1 MKPLLFATL
10 MLPFWGTA
18 LGACAVLFVRHR
30 AHPVGVQRMS
40 GLAAG
45 VMTAACVWSLLIPAM
60 EYSAKLGRLCFLPA
74 AVGLWAGFL
83 FLQFCDRLLPPL
95 PEECTMTVFAV
106 ILHNI
111 PEGMAVGAI
120 AAGFLTE
127 GSGISFA
134 DVFALTLGITLQN
147 IPEGSIISLPLKAQG
162 TTTPKAFLWG
172 VFSGAVEPVAAVLT
186 LLLARL
192 LVPILPVMLGFAAG
206 AMLSVVVEELVP
218 QFSGQEKS
226 TSGILFFALGF
237 SIMMTMDVALG

>member
-1 MKPLLFATL
+1 
-10 MLPFWGTA
+10 
-18 LGACAVLFVRHR
+18 
-30 AHPVGVQRMS
+30 
-40 GLAAG
+40 
-45 VMTAACVWSLLIPAM
+45 
-60 EYSAKLGRLCFLPA
+60 
-74 AVGLWAGFL
+74 
-83 FLQFCDRLLPPL
+83 
-95 PEECTMTVFAV
+95 MTVFAV

-120 AAGFLTE
+120 AAGFLTQ

-134 DVFALTLGITLQN
+134 AVFALTLGITLQN

-162 TTTPKAFLWG
+162 TSTPKAFLWG
-172 VFSGAVEPVAAVLT
+172 VFSGAVEPVAAILT